1 VSARKIGF
9 LILILLFGAVV
20 ETAWNLR
27 ESRFAIGPEGCR
39 VLGGRFYGPSFDFEE
54 TVRRPLNAPGVP
66 KIEVVN
72 AFGSVHVLAGDG
84 PGVEVRLRKVVFL
97 PTEERARAFAE
108 RVELRLEEDE
118 GRLRVGT
125 NREDVGR
132 EESVGFETHLELHV
146 PPETEARILCDHG
159 PVVASGIGAADVRT
173 TFDEVRV
180 DKIAGPVRVDVRDG
194 RVEAKELGAGLTL
207 KARHVEAEVTGVEG
221 EANLDLQHG
230 RLTLRRA
237 AGVLAKLSH
246 VEVVVEDVE
255 GDVTIDAR
263 NTAATAIDVG
273 GRVEVETTFG
283 DVRVE
288 RVGGDVRAKADRGA
302 ITAQD
307 VEGAVIAEATYEDVR
322 LTRVGGPVE
331 VVTRHG
337 DVSARTLEAGVRVR
351 GTGDDVTVEGFR
363 GTVDVEIEGGT
374 VSLTPSGPLSAPISA
389 SAREGEVHL
398 AVPPGSRFVL
408 EAESRQGEVHL
419 DVPGLEVTD
428 SEPGP
433 PGRAFARSGRGGP
446 RVRLTADGDVT
457 VEAGAI
463 PLPAEQP

>member
-9 LILILLFGAVV
+9 LILILVFGAVV

-54 TVRRPLNAPGVP
+54 RVRRPLTAPGVP
-66 KIEVVN
+66 EIEVVN

-84 PGVEVRLRKVVFL
+84 PGVEVKLRKVVFL
-97 PTEERARAFAE
+97 PTEERARTFAG

-125 NREDVGR
+125 NREDLGR

-146 PPETEARILCDHG
+146 PPEAKARILCDHG
-159 PVVASGIGAADVRT
+159 PVVVSGIGGADVRT
-173 TFDEVRV
+173 TFDEVRA
-180 DKIAGPVRVDVRDG
+180 DEIAGPVRIDVRDG
-194 RVEAKELGAGLTL
+194 RVEVHELGAGLTL
-207 KARHVEAEVTGVEG
+207 KGRHVEADVAAVEG
-221 EANLDLQHG
+221 EVNLDLQHG

-237 AGVLAKLSH
+237 GALLAKLSH
-246 VEVVVEDVE
+246 VEVVVEGVE

-273 GRVEVETTFG
+273 GRVEVETSFG

-302 ITAQD
+302 VSAQD
-307 VEGAVIAEATYEDVR
+307 VEGAVSAEATYEKILLAR
-322 LTRVGGPVE
+322 IGGPVE
-331 VVTRHG
+331 AVARHG
-337 DVSARTLEAGVRVR
+337 DVSARTLEGGIRVR
-351 GTGDDVTVEGFR
+351 ATGGDVTIEGFR
-363 GTVDVEIEGGT
+363 RTVDVEVERGP
-374 VSLTPSGPLSAPISA
+374 VSLTPDGPISEPINA
-389 SAREGEVHL
+389 SSRGGEVHL
-398 AVPPGSRFVL
+398 TVPPGSRFEL
-408 EAESRQGEVHL
+408 EAESRQGEVNL

-428 SEPGP
+428 SEPASP
-433 PGRAFARSGRGGP
+433 ARAFARLGGGGP
-446 RVRLTADGDVT
+446 RVRLVADDDVT
-457 VEAGAI
+457 VEAGAAS
-463 PLPAEQP
+463 LPAEQP